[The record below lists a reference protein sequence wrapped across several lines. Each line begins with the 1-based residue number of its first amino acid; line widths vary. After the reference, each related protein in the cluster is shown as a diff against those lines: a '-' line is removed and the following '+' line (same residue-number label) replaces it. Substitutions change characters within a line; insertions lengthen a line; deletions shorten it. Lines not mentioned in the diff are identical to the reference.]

1 MEENRIR
8 LDAKKKEARLL
19 PMQGMDSAGNL
30 YEVDNISLLK
40 NKRRFL
46 PVMGEFHFSRYEP
59 EAWEEELL
67 KMRAGGVNILATYVF
82 WIHHEEREGEWNFSG
97 CRNLRAFLETCGKVG
112 MPVWLRIGPW
122 AHGECRN
129 GGFPDWLV
137 KDEKLQV
144 RTDDPAYLEKV
155 RRFWGKLGEQAE
167 GMMCKDGGPV
177 LGIQLENEYGHC
189 GGPSDREEGMA
200 HLRTLKRMAQ
210 EAGFVVPYY
219 TATGWGGA
227 YVVDGETLPVLG
239 GYVDAPWAEHVEAMP
254 ASANFIF
261 TSFKQDENIG
271 SDLGAGKDQAFT
283 FDMQSNPYLTAE
295 LGGGLQVTSHRRTWP
310 SPGDI
315 EAQSL
320 CMLGGGANLLGYYM
334 YHGGI
339 NPDGKYS
346 TLQESRDT
354 GYNNDLPVK
363 SYDFQTCIRQSGQL
377 GASYGRLK
385 KLHLMLEDFG
395 EILAGAQ
402 TFFPDILPDS
412 PEDMQTLR
420 VTARVNPDTGAGFLF
435 LNNHQR
441 MRRMAEHR
449 NVSVKLYEEK
459 GQMELEDLCLKDG
472 ECAVIPFRF
481 PVGEGE
487 NRRVLESTNASL
499 LCRLKNRL
507 FLYTDEKAVVRWKGE
522 AGEVTILTTSQ
533 ANRAFK
539 IGERLYLTE
548 HEDSCLICQE
558 GQVWLLTKDVKER
571 PVAYEA
577 DGSVRRLNARAACP
591 NASAREQGNRNGA
604 DTKGAV
610 QAVTVPAWARLVH
623 ASWEE
628 GGTLAYLEYRVEIGQ
643 VPEEALHQLYLEVDY
658 AGDRAE
664 VWSDGKLLDDWF
676 STGEIWCLNLRRFGY
691 PSGLTLRIYPSDK
704 PIPNPYGNQVY
715 YDLPSEKGCAL
726 CGVRTVAEYRL
737 LVER

>member
-97 CRNLRAFLETCGKVG
+97 CRNLRAFLEICGKVG

-137 KDEKLQV
+137 KDEKLQI

-155 RRFWGKLGEQAE
+155 RHFWEKLGEQAE

-227 YVVDGETLPVLG
+227 YVADGEMLPVLG

-271 SDLGAGKDQAFT
+271 SDLGSGKDQAFT
-283 FDMQSNPYLTAE
+283 FDVQSNPYLTAE

-412 PEDMQTLR
+412 PEDMRTLR

-558 GQVWLLTKDVKER
+558 GQVWLLTKDVRER
-571 PVAYEA
+571 PAAYEA
-577 DGSVRRLNARAACP
+577 DGSVRRMNVRAACP
-591 NASAREQGNRNGA
+591 NALAREQDNRNDAG
-604 DTKGAV
+604 TKGAV

-623 ASWEE
+623 AAWEE

-643 VPEEALHQLYLEVDY
+643 VPKEAIHQLYLEVDY

-664 VWSDGKLLDDWF
+664 VWLDGKLLDDWF

-691 PSGLTLRIYPSDK
+691 PSGLTLRIYPSGK

-726 CGVRTVAEYRL
+726 RGVRTVAEYRL
-737 LVER
+737 LVEG

>member
-97 CRNLRAFLETCGKVG
+97 CRNLRAFLEICGKVG

-137 KDEKLQV
+137 KDEKLQI

-155 RRFWGKLGEQAE
+155 RHFWEKLGEQAE

-227 YVVDGETLPVLG
+227 YVADGEMLPVLG

-271 SDLGAGKDQAFT
+271 SDLGSGKDQAFT
-283 FDMQSNPYLTAE
+283 FDVQSNPYLTAE

-412 PEDMQTLR
+412 PEDMRTLR

-558 GQVWLLTKDVKER
+558 GQVWLLTKDVRER
-571 PVAYEA
+571 PAAYEA
-577 DGSVRRLNARAACP
+577 DGSVRRMNVRAACP
-591 NASAREQGNRNGA
+591 NALAREQDNRNDAG
-604 DTKGAV
+604 TKGAV

-623 ASWEE
+623 AAWEE

-643 VPEEALHQLYLEVDY
+643 VPKEAIHQLYLEVDY

-664 VWSDGKLLDDWF
+664 VWLDGKLLDDWF